1 MSHLI
6 CIRRCI
12 TSWKILFWLIYK
24 LVHRYCVELNYNW
37 NNTKSIIKV
46 RYNYQRFSKVWLL
59 RTLYDDV
66 MLHNLYINHTLWL
79 SNSHTMLFSK
89 FIIIFT
95 IAQRNMI
102 FTRSKSCREV
112 FLEKN
117 FLPKPQNQVHFNFFY
132 LFVRRVHFEITIF
145 GILTRLEINL
155 VYHGL
160 SKSYQPVIY
169 LAEFRNKYFWL

>member
-1 MSHLI
+1 MI

-102 FTRSKSCREV
+102 FTRSKSCREG
-112 FLEKN
+112 FLGKN
-117 FLPKPQNQVHFNFFY
+117 FLPKPQNQVHFNFF
-132 LFVRRVHFEITIF
+132 LFVCSPSP
-145 GILTRLEINL
+145 LWDNNLWNPYPTRDQL
-155 VYHGL
+155 GL
-160 SKSYQPVIY
+160 SWFVEILPTGHLFGWISK
-169 LAEFRNKYFWL
+169 